1 MARLAA
7 LLSRSARSISRQ
19 RRMSGVTRETK
30 QSNSKYP
37 QPIFGHFP
45 PPRRTRL
52 DTNADKSRILS
63 RSNLATRDFGLGNQ
77 QIFTELRN
85 RKASDSMGQAEFC
98 RCLAAVGIS
107 RIQEL
112 KLKRA
117 GATLDSWFTDIP
129 LNCLSFRQYLDLKP
143 V

>member
-1 MARLAA
+1 
-7 LLSRSARSISRQ
+7 
-19 RRMSGVTRETK
+19 MSGVSRETK

-63 RSNLATRDFGLGNQ
+63 RSNLATRDFGLGNR

-85 RKASDSMGQAEFC
+85 RKASDSMGQAEFG

-107 RIQEL
+107 RIEVLTL
-112 KLKRA
+112 KLA
-117 GATLDSWFTDIP
+117 GAWLDCKVALIYP
-129 LNCLSFRQYLDLKP
+129 HLNSPPRAQLPKNRRITSLPCAPRYT
-143 V
+143 